1 MLNSMVDDLVISKD
15 FLQSVKMTPSQL
27 TLEIAVYLY
36 AKKKLTLGQ
45 AKRLA
50 QLDQIA
56 FQQELAKR
64 HVNIHYDMADVLKD
78 LQNLDIQL

>member
-1 MLNSMVDDLVISKD
+1 MVDDLIISKD
-15 FLQSVKMTPSQL
+15 FLQSVKMTHSQL

>member
-1 MLNSMVDDLVISKD
+1 MLDDLVISKD
-15 FLQSVKMTPSQL
+15 VLQSVKMTPSQL
-27 TLEIAVYLY
+27 TLEIAIYLY

-50 QLDQIA
+50 GLDQIA

-64 HVNIHYDMADVLKD
+64 HLTIHYDMDDVLKD
-78 LQNLDIQL
+78 LHNLGIQL